1 MKPVT
6 EKTSERLV
14 TWEVS
19 VGWICGIALIA
30 ASCATPI
37 GVDYVDRSIAYH
49 SLTANV
55 LSADKPSSF
64 SARELMNR
72 NLYQRFEE
80 DPVGAL
86 AELHVGLAPDEDE
99 DLLFALAELSF
110 FYAQNSDDR
119 SYYLAAAVYAYAFL
133 FPGEHGTPPQGIDP
147 RLRWAADI
155 YNQALSRAAKSTD
168 GVYAIPMSGTFK
180 LPFGELSVTFNEAD
194 LIWAGYRLK
203 NFIPAADVEV
213 RGLRNRY
220 RTPGIGSALAASL
233 EPTEA
238 ASSRQYAYI
247 PPKMKIPVTAFLR
260 LDDPRGA
267 MKSGKLSGKLEFYT
281 PASAR
286 SLKIN
291 GVNVPIEFETTSAL
305 ALTLEGSPI
314 WDFEIAGFRSGD
326 FSIGDHKLT
335 EGLFMLHPN
344 RSGRVPV
351 VLVHGTASSP
361 ARWAELVNELEND
374 PQFWVL

>member
-14 TWEVS
+14 TWS
-19 VGWICGIALIA
+19 TLAGWLGVLSLIL
-30 ASCATPI
+30 SGCATPI

-55 LSADKPSSF
+55 LSTEKPSSF

-86 AELHVGLAPDEDE
+86 AELHAGLAPDEDE

-147 RLRWAADI
+147 RYRWAAEI
-155 YNQALSRAAKSTD
+155 YNQSLTLAAKSAD
-168 GVYAIPMSGTFK
+168 GTYAIPRGGTFK
-180 LPFGELSVTFNEAD
+180 LPFGEITVTFNEAD
-194 LIWAGYRLK
+194 LVWADYRLK
-203 NFIPAADVEV
+203 NFVPAADVEV

-220 RTPGIGSALAASL
+220 RTPGLGAALAASAD
-233 EPTEA
+233 PVDGA
-238 ASSRQYAYI
+238 ASKHYDYI
-247 PPKMKIPVTAFLR
+247 PARLKVPVTAFLR

-267 MKSGKLSGKLEFYT
+267 LKSGKLSGKLEFYT
-281 PASAR
+281 PDSAR
-286 SLKIN
+286 SLKVD
-291 GVNVPIEFETTSAL
+291 GVEVPIEFETTSAL
-305 ALTLEGSPI
+305 
-314 WDFEIAGFRSGD
+314 
-326 FSIGDHKLT
+326 
-335 EGLFMLHPN
+335 
-344 RSGRVPV
+344 
-351 VLVHGTASSP
+351 
-361 ARWAELVNELEND
+361 
-374 PQFWVL
+374 